1 MVRRFPHGRTT
12 RVRLTV
18 ITALTASLI
27 GAFFV
32 ALPQSSAQDDDRELQ
47 QSKNRLDNRISNRRE
62 DLHEIS
68 AKLVKAAAR
77 VQDAYRDLDQAKAA
91 LIAVR
96 EQVKE
101 AAIYDDLMQARLDAA
116 EVRLADARAD
126 LAQGRVDV
134 TDQHEAVTSYAV
146 STFQS
151 GDLASSTLDIAF
163 QTSTPEE
170 VFAQLQANDTVLD
183 KQAVS
188 LQELEAA
195 EVLLQLTE
203 ERVETTK
210 EEVEVRRTDA
220 AESLDA
226 KQALKVQA
234 QVAKDNVA
242 TRLDHVREAKQ
253 EIAEAKR
260 NELQRLQKLQK
271 ERDRVEARLRK
282 IAERRARLENRRLQ
296 TRAKIYDGGGAL
308 GYPVRNTY
316 ITSPYGMRFHPIL
329 HIYKL
334 HDGTDFGADCGR
346 PVYAAADGR
355 VIAEYYN
362 SGYGNRIIVDHGFV
376 RGTSLATSYNH
387 LNTFVA
393 RPGQNVKRGEIIG
406 YAGTT
411 GYSTG
416 CHLHFMVYANG
427 YTVNPM
433 NWL

>member
-1 MVRRFPHGRTT
+1 M
-12 RVRLTV
+12 

-32 ALPQSSAQDDDRELQ
+32 AVPHTAAQDDDRELQ
-47 QSKNRLDNRISNRRE
+47 QSKNRLDNRISNRRD
-62 DLHEIS
+62 DLQEIS
-68 AKLVKAAAR
+68 AKLVKAVAR
-77 VQDAYRDLDQAKAA
+77 VQDAYRDLDKAKAA
-91 LIAVR
+91 LAAVR

-170 VFAQLQANDTVLD
+170 VFAQLQANETVLD

-234 QVAKDNVA
+234 QVAKDSVA

-253 EIAEAKR
+253 QIAEAKR
-260 NELQRLQKLQK
+260 TELQRLQKLQK

-296 TRAKIYDGGGAL
+296 TRATIHDGGGAL
-308 GYPVRNTY
+308 GYPVHNTY

-334 HDGTDFGADCGR
+334 HDGTDFHADCGQ

-362 SGYGNRIIVDHGFV
+362 AGYGNRIIVDHGFV
-376 RGTSLATSYNH
+376 RGVSLATSYNH

-393 RPGQNVKRGEIIG
+393 GPGQDVKRGEIIG
-406 YAGTT
+406 YSGTT

-416 CHLHFMVYANG
+416 CHMHFMVYANG